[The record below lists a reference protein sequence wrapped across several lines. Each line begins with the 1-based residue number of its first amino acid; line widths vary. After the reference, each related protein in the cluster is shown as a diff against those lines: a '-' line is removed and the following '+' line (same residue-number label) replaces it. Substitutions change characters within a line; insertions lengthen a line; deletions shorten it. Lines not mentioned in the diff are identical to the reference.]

1 MPRGSCSSAAAEL
14 IWLELF
20 DISLREWSATEA
32 VETQSLTRTFRVK
45 SAEVRAL
52 DGVSVRVPRSSV
64 VALVGPNGSG
74 KTTLIKIL
82 STLLLPT
89 SGRAYVMG
97 HDVTREV
104 KEVRGSLGLVLTGE
118 RLFYYRL
125 TGYEN
130 LLFFASLYNMGL
142 GEAKQRAREVLE
154 LVGLSGW
161 AGVQYMKYSLGMQ
174 RRLALARAL
183 IHDPPVL
190 LLDEPTLGLDPV
202 SARELRGL
210 VKSLSRDK
218 AVLMTSH
225 YMGEVEGLA
234 DYIYV
239 IKYGKIIAEGT
250 PAELKAAVGKVVEVS
265 LPYDAVPRDLRRFMA
280 FVRGNRAVLRVPSSM
295 ADKLDGRA
303 EYYREDEPTLEDV
316 YAALVG
322 EEMMEIDYR
331 ARARGARAWRGGMA

>member
-1 MPRGSCSSAAAEL
+1 M
-14 IWLELF
+14 
-20 DISLREWSATEA
+20 
-32 VETQSLTRTFRVK
+32 TRTFRVK
-45 SAEVRAL
+45 SVEVKAL
-52 DGVSVRVPRSSV
+52 DGVSVRVPKSSV

-89 SGRAYVMG
+89 SGKAYVMG
-97 HDVTREV
+97 HDVIKEV

-130 LLFFASLYNMGL
+130 LLFFASLYNMSL
-142 GEAKQRAREVLE
+142 GEARQRAREVLE
-154 LVGLSGW
+154 LVGLSRW
-161 AGVQYMKYSLGMQ
+161 ADVQYMKYSLGMQ

-183 IHDPPVL
+183 IHDPPVV

-210 VKSLSRDK
+210 VKLLSREK

-239 IKYGKIIAEGT
+239 IKYGKIIAQGT
-250 PAELKAAVGKVVEVS
+250 PAELKAAVGKVAEVS
-265 LPYDAVPRDLRRFMA
+265 LPYDAVPKDLRRFMV
-280 FVRGNRAVLRVPSSM
+280 FVRGNRAVLRVPSNIV
-295 ADKLDGRA
+295 DKLDGRA
-303 EYYREDEPTLEDV
+303 EYYRNDDPTLEDV

-331 ARARGARAWRGGMA
+331 VRARGGRGWRGGTA